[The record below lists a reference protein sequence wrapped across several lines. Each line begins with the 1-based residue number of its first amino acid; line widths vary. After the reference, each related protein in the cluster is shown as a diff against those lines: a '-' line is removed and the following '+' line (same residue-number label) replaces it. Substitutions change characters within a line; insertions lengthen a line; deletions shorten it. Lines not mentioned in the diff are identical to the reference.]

1 MAKIQHADLP
11 DIYLHEP
18 KGTRTAQN
26 GMVYVANGDTTGG
39 FKFLPLTSLSFTIY
53 DIQQLSITSIPSTL
67 TLNGTGL
74 LQTANGVISDVNY
87 VTQVPTATVDEINKN
102 FKELYVVYQREKEIH
117 DTVKTDVEA
126 LTSKLNT
133 LIEKLADLGLIT
145 DE

>member
-1 MAKIQHADLP
+1 ML
-11 DIYLHEP
+11 E
-18 KGTRTAQN
+18 
-26 GMVYVANGDTTGG
+26 M
-39 FKFLPLTSLSFTIY
+39 
-53 DIQQLSITSIPSTL
+53 
-67 TLNGTGL
+67 
-74 LQTANGVISDVNY
+74 
-87 VTQVPTATVDEINKN
+87 VDEINKN